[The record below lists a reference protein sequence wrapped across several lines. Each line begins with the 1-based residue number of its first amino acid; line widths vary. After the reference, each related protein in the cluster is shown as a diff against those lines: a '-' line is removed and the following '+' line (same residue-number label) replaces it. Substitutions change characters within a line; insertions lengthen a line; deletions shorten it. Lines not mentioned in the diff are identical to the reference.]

1 MVINCCL
8 IKAKGF
14 QRYTRKE
21 RKHMYSCFLFLI
33 TKTSW
38 TSTANQNANR
48 HYRVLFC
55 VFERQ
60 PLSKLLYTA
69 LVQSLLDYARVA
81 WGEISQKDVAKS
93 FSAYKTMRLELLFE
107 RKLQKT
113 LAEFNWFILACRRKR
128 HKCTLVFKCLNILVT
143 KYLTQSFTRPNR
155 AFHDNANRRSND
167 LHPPIPK
174 HYIGKKAFYA
184 KTICFNVLP
193 ACIKSAPSL
202 TNFNS
207 LIIKHFFVISILW
220 KSMYFLFYQHILHE
234 TTITTWY

>member
-1 MVINCCL
+1 
-8 IKAKGF
+8 
-14 QRYTRKE
+14 
-21 RKHMYSCFLFLI
+21 
-33 TKTSW
+33 
-38 TSTANQNANR
+38 
-48 HYRVLFC
+48 
-55 VFERQ
+55 
-60 PLSKLLYTA
+60 
-69 LVQSLLDYARVA
+69 
-81 WGEISQKDVAKS
+81 
-93 FSAYKTMRLELLFE
+93 MRLELLFE

-113 LAEFNWFILACRRKR
+113 LAEFNWLILACRRQR
-128 HKCTLVFKCLNILVT
+128 HECTLVFKCLNILVT
-143 KYLTQSFTRPNR
+143 KHLTQSFTRNR

-220 KSMYFLFYQHILHE
+220 KSMNIYYISTFYMKQQQHVIKCE
-234 TTITTWY
+234 ENSEKIRVPAF